1 MTTQTTGT
9 ELHAMDSTGTHGNQ
23 NRYDE
28 HTGREEPRS
37 DIDPRMYPSSSASS
51 SHSHEPAGSVIDV
64 ESSKQEFQ
72 KFNKDMSEDSRKEDP
87 EKGDD
92 FDLRTVIENDINQ
105 RSEAGIKLKH
115 VGVVIK
121 DLNVVG
127 VGADTANISTN
138 LAILKIFYPPYWIK
152 KIFKK
157 KSKFHIL
164 RDINALCKDG
174 EMLLVLGRPGS
185 GCSSL
190 LRVIANQRKVFLD
203 VQGDVKYGGISAKKF
218 RKYMGESIYMPEE
231 DVHYPTLTL
240 RQTMDFTLRTKTP
253 GTRLSDEKK
262 KKVFRERLLD
272 TVLNMFGLTKQA
284 DTRVGNEFIRGLSGG
299 ERKRLAISEA
309 LVTHGA
315 VTCWDGATRGLDSAS
330 ALDYAKA
337 LRVLTDT
344 MKKTTVASF
353 YQASESIY
361 EQFDRVLVLDKGRCI
376 YFGPIGE
383 ARQYFQDL
391 GFDCEARKST
401 PDFVT
406 GVTNAQERKVREGF
420 DEKVPQTSDQFE
432 KAFKES
438 DNYKRAME
446 EIKAYEAQI
455 EQEQPEQEF
464 REAVHQNKAKHKRE
478 KSVYTTSI
486 WGQAAALARRQAQ
499 IITTN
504 RFDLFSRYFS
514 VVIQGLIY
522 GTTFIKLPLNA
533 AGGFTRGG
541 ALFAAIL
548 FNSFLQQ
555 AELPATFIGRRIL
568 QRHKSYAMYHPS
580 SFYLAQVLLDI
591 PLLLIQVVVF
601 SCITYWLYGLDKDA
615 GKFFIYITVLF
626 LTALAITQLFRMLG
640 YFSPSLFLSQQML
653 SLVLIVLLTYTG
665 YSLPVYKMQ
674 GWLRWIY
681 YVNPF
686 AYAFKALFANE
697 MRGLVFDCSVD
708 GHIPAGPSYTDPA
721 FRVCILPGAVA
732 GATRVTG
739 EDYLSDNFDFKT
751 SDLALNILIVLFFFI
766 GYTAINMIGVEF
778 LDWARGGHTQ
788 KVFKKGE
795 APPESTP
802 EYELEQARIV
812 KEATKNMKKIDLH
825 AGCFMWKE
833 LDYTV
838 KTKEGERIL
847 LDKVSGWIKPGQMT
861 ALMGASGAGKTTL
874 LDVLARRKTQ
884 GKVEGTLLLN
894 GLPLRVDF
902 ERITGYVE
910 QMDVHNPFL
919 TVREALRFSAKLR
932 QDPDVPVEEKE
943 AYVEQVIEMMEMKPL
958 AEALIGD
965 LDSGYGISVE
975 ERKRLTI
982 GMELV
987 AKPQILFLDEPT
999 SGLDSQSA
1007 YNIIKFLR
1015 RLADA
1020 GMPLVCTIHQ
1030 PSSVLFEY
1038 FDRLLLLAKGGKTVY
1053 FGDIGENSQ
1062 TLTSYLTSHG
1072 AREIEET
1079 ENPAEYILEAIGA
1092 GVSGKSNQ
1100 DWVKVWLESDENK
1113 QITAEIE
1120 KSTGNSDNNGQEMS
1134 HVNSQGEREE
1144 VKDKKPE
1151 DPNGDNNNNNNGEGH
1166 QEQGEARK
1174 FASGWGYQLKELYK
1188 RFNILWWRNPSY
1200 NAGRIFQALCVGLVI
1215 GLSFLNLGFSTLDL
1229 QIRVLAIFS
1238 ILILGVQLIAA
1249 ALPQILFLRTLFQR
1263 DYASRVYSW
1272 GPFSI
1277 ALILVELPYLLVAAS
1292 LAVLCS
1298 YWLANL
1304 DTGSA
1309 MDGFFFWIAF
1319 VFFIW
1324 YCHSFGQLVGAASP
1338 NFGVALLVLP
1348 IFLTIF
1354 FLFAGALSPPSSLPR
1369 FWQWVYWVDP
1379 FHYFLESVITTVFH
1393 NITVVCDDR
1402 DLYKFNAPSGLTCGE
1417 YAADFFA
1424 SGATGYIANPD
1435 ATSDCGYCQFSSGQ
1449 QFYEGYG
1456 WSYDH
1461 RWRNFGFIIAY
1472 WIFNIVVATFFIYL
1486 FRKPKR

>member
-1053 FGDIGENSQ
+1053 FGDIGPQSRIMLDYFERN
-1062 TLTSYLTSHG
+1062 G
-1072 AREIEET
+1072 ARHCEDH

-1092 GVSGKSNQ
+1092 GITGHTDK
-1100 DWVKVWLESDENK
+1100 DWHDIWM
-1113 QITAEIE
+1113 A
-1120 KSTGNSDNNGQEMS
+1120 
-1134 HVNSQGEREE
+1134 SQQNADVERELE
-1144 VKDKKPE
+1144 GMNQVPLKDGASLAPAKE
-1151 DPNGDNNNNNNGEGH
+1151 
-1166 QEQGEARK
+1166 
-1174 FASGWGYQLKELYK
+1174 FATSPFYQTYELYK
-1188 RFNILWWRNPSY
+1188 RFNIVFWRNPAY
-1200 NAGRIFQALCVGLVI
+1200 NAGRVFNALLVGLVV
-1215 GLSFLNLGFSTLDL
+1215 GFSFWNLGTSSSDVTL
-1229 QIRVLAIFS
+1229 IILAIFQ
-1238 ILILGVQLIAA
+1238 IIILGALMIESALPEFVVLRDFFQRAYAAKIYSPAPFIVALIA
-1249 ALPQILFLRTLFQR
+1249 T
-1263 DYASRVYSW
+1263 D
-1272 GPFSI
+1272 
-1277 ALILVELPYLLVAAS
+1277 LPYLLVAAS
-1292 LAVLCS
+1292 LCFVCCFWSIGFDA
-1298 YWLANL
+1298 YN
-1304 DTGSA
+1304 SA
-1309 MDGFFFWIAF
+1309 GNIAFFWIAF
-1319 VFFIW
+1319 VLFLWF
-1324 YCHSFGQLVGAASP
+1324 CNSFGQLIGAMSP
-1338 NFGVALLVLP
+1338 DPGIAYIFMPLLTTVL
-1348 IFLTIF
+1348 
-1354 FLFAGALSPPSSLPR
+1354 FLFCGVLTPPSSMPA
-1369 FWQWVYWVDP
+1369 FWRSWLYHINP
-1379 FHYFLESVITTVFH
+1379 FRYFMEALITNT
-1393 NITVVCDDR
+1393 I
-1402 DLYKFNAPSGLTCGE
+1402 SGLVVKCTPEDLLQFRAPPAETCAS
-1417 YAADFFA
+1417 YSADFF
-1424 SGATGYIANPD
+1424 SYGARGYVEDLGNNL
-1435 ATSDCGYCQFSSGQ
+1435 CGYCVFSSGQ
-1449 QFYEGYG
+1449 DYYEPIG
-1456 WSYDH
+1456 WDEQYKD
-1461 RWRNFGFIIAY
+1461 RGLGILMAYFVFNIIAASVFVY
-1472 WIFNIVVATFFIYL
+1472 I
-1486 FRKPKR
+1486 FRKPKK